1 MPEVN
6 FNLLNPGAELYSGPQ
21 VTLDPVKAYETAQ
34 AKQQSNM
41 LAQLYAKHY
50 DPQTGGVNYNSL
62 IGEAA
67 QSGLGKYIPDIMGD
81 AQKQSQSMAE
91 IAQKKA
97 LADQEKA
104 AAAKYQDEIRR
115 EKIKEM
121 ATESYGRFRGVK
133 DEESLKAW
141 HLANPELEG
150 TNKAERTAKLEKDL
164 KERGYEAVRAEIEGS
179 LQAITGIK
187 PEKSETQVVELG
199 GRKKLVN
206 TQTGDVIKD
215 LGSAATAASQDDRNT
230 VSFRETAD
238 DGTVTMFN
246 KFGEMIGTTKGK
258 KSPTVIKAETAR
270 EQLNKDLD
278 STISELTDIIKP
290 GGLIEQSTSSGIGAA
305 VDVGARV
312 IGKSTQGSRAIA
324 SLRPIYDRVLKMV
337 PRFEG
342 PQSDK
347 DTQSYREAAGQLA
360 DPTIPSGDK
369 LVAAKTILRLMKE
382 RRNQFTTKEATDAG
396 VDTSG
401 AASTPPAGGAVNI
414 PATAIAHLK
423 ANPTLK
429 AEFDKKYGAGAAD
442 RVLK

>member
-67 QSGLGKYIPDIMGD
+67 QNPLTARAIPDIMGD
-81 AQKQSQSMAE
+81 AQKQSQNMAE
-91 IAQKKA
+91 IAQKRA
-97 LADQEKA
+97 LQQQEEA
-104 AAAKYQDEIRR
+104 TAAAKQDEIRR

-150 TNKAERTAKLEKDL
+150 TNKAERTAKLQQDL
-164 KERGYEAVRAEIEGS
+164 KDKGYDAVRAEIEGS
-179 LQAITGIK
+179 LQTITGIK

-246 KFGEMIGTTKGK
+246 KFGEKIGTTTGK
-258 KSPTVIKAETAR
+258 KSPTVIKTELAQK
-270 EQLNKDLD
+270 QLSKDLD
-278 STISELTDIIKP
+278 STISELTAIIKP

-305 VDVGARV
+305 VDAAARAF
-312 IGKSTQGSRAIA
+312 GESTQGSRAIA
-324 SLRPIYDRVLKMV
+324 SIRSIYDKVLKMV

-347 DTQSYREAAGQLA
+347 DTQSYREAAGQFA
-360 DPTIPSGDK
+360 DPTIPSADK
-369 LVAAKTILRLMKE
+369 LAAAKTILRLMKE

-396 VDTSG
+396 VTTDSG
-401 AASTPPAGGAVNI
+401 WTD
-414 PATAIAHLK
+414 L
-423 ANPTLK
+423 
-429 AEFDKKYGAGAAD
+429 
-442 RVLK
+442 